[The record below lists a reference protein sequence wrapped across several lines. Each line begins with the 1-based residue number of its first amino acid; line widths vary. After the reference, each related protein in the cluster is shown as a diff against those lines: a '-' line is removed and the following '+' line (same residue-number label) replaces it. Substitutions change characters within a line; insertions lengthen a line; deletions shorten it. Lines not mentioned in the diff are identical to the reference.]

1 MDLNKKKIKGILL
14 IIAFSL
20 LLYFTLLNFSAVL
33 KGAGKILSVL
43 SPVIIGLVF
52 SFLLNLLLCRFEK
65 WWDILSGR
73 RNGKKGKAVKRGV
86 CLLLSILIV
95 LGVLTILIF
104 MILPEVV
111 SSFSQMADTLPGY
124 LTALADKAAAFARE
138 HGLSHYM
145 ERIPEIDFEKIGAF
159 ISERAGTIIGTTVS
173 ITASVFSVVFNIAFA
188 VVFAVYILAQ
198 KEKLA
203 GQLLRL
209 IEAYFPRRAK
219 DFTLRLSR
227 MSYEVFSKFVLGQ
240 ETEALIIGVLCYIG
254 MRIFSM
260 PYASAISALIAF
272 TALIPIF
279 GAFIGTALGAL
290 LIFVVSPVK
299 ALWFIVFIIVLQQ
312 LESNLIYPKVV
323 GSSVGISGLW
333 VLLSV
338 TLGGGLFGIVGM
350 LVAVPV
356 FTVVYKLL
364 SEDVRARLGQKA
376 AACPTQPGKDEK
388 RQP

>member
-1 MDLNKKKIKGILL
+1 MDLNKKKIKGILM

-65 WWDILSGR
+65 WWVILSGR

-159 ISERAGTIIGTTVS
+159 CHISQS
-173 ITASVFSVVFNIAFA
+173 
-188 VVFAVYILAQ
+188 
-198 KEKLA
+198 
-203 GQLLRL
+203 
-209 IEAYFPRRAK
+209 
-219 DFTLRLSR
+219 
-227 MSYEVFSKFVLGQ
+227 
-240 ETEALIIGVLCYIG
+240 
-254 MRIFSM
+254 
-260 PYASAISALIAF
+260 
-272 TALIPIF
+272 
-279 GAFIGTALGAL
+279 
-290 LIFVVSPVK
+290 
-299 ALWFIVFIIVLQQ
+299 
-312 LESNLIYPKVV
+312 
-323 GSSVGISGLW
+323 
-333 VLLSV
+333 
-338 TLGGGLFGIVGM
+338 
-350 LVAVPV
+350 
-356 FTVVYKLL
+356 
-364 SEDVRARLGQKA
+364 
-376 AACPTQPGKDEK
+376 
-388 RQP
+388 